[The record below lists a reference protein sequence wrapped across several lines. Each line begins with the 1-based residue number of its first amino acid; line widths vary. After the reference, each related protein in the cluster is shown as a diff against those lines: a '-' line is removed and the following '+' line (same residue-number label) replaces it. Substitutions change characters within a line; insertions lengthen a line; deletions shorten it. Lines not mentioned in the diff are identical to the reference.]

1 MRPPSVTATRSA
13 RSSTRFRGTSTGP
26 RSRKWRPCSKA
37 PACAS
42 RGNESGESC
51 PLIPNTGSRE
61 KGGASMS
68 WPKEKAIARIREVGV
83 VPIVRVASP
92 EDAYRVAEAL
102 IEGSIG
108 IAEITMTVPNAT
120 RVMERVAER
129 FGEKVLL
136 GAGTILDPESCRAA
150 LLAGADFIVTPSLD
164 ARVIEVARRY
174 SKVCIPGA
182 LTPTE
187 VVAAWQAGADLVK
200 IFPCGPVG
208 GPQYIKALRAPLP
221 HIDFVP
227 TGGVN
232 LETTPEYIK
241 AGRSEEH
248 TSELQSL
255 AYLVC
260 RLLLEKKKK

>member
-1 MRPPSVTATRSA
+1 
-13 RSSTRFRGTSTGP
+13 
-26 RSRKWRPCSKA
+26 
-37 PACAS
+37 
-42 RGNESGESC
+42 
-51 PLIPNTGSRE
+51 
-61 KGGASMS
+61 MS

-83 VPIVRVASP
+83 IPIVRVASP

-241 AGRSEEH
+241 AGAAAVAVGGELVDAKALREGRFDVI
-248 TSELQSL
+248 TSTARKFVEAVRNARASL
-255 AYLVC
+255 G
-260 RLLLEKKKK
+260 K